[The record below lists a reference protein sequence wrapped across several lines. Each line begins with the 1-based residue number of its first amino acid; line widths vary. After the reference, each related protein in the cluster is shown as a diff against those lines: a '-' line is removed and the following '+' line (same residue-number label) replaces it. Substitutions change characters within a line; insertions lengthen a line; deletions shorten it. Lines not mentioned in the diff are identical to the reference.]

1 MTRRYVCAGL
11 VLILAGCSSSWDGVP
26 RNPVEATT
34 EELPRSRSGNPPFY
48 EVYGV
53 RYEVKDTSVG
63 YKERG
68 VASWYG
74 TKFHGRATS
83 SGEPYDMYSMTAAHK
98 TLPLP
103 TIARVT
109 NLNNGKSVIVKI
121 NDRGPFVKNRIIDM
135 SFAAAIELDMQT
147 AGTALVE
154 VVALTGGGQ
163 KRASAGQ
170 ALNGSKM
177 YLQVG
182 AFGEPGNARNLA
194 SRLSANGIPDV
205 VVHESQN
212 EYPAL
217 YRVRIGPVSSVSE
230 YDRLA
235 AEVQRLQIAK
245 TQLVIENH

>member
-1 MTRRYVCAGL
+1 MSLRYVSVAL
-11 VLILAGCSSSWDGVP
+11 VLVVAGCATSWDGVP
-26 RNPVEATT
+26 RNQVEATS

-53 RYEVKDTSVG
+53 RYEVMDSSVG

-74 TKFHGRATS
+74 KKFHGRATS

-103 TIARVT
+103 AIARVT
-109 NLNNGKSVIVKI
+109 NLKNGKSVIVKI

-135 SFAAAIELDMQT
+135 SYAAAIELDMHI

-154 VVALTGGGQ
+154 VETLTGGGQ
-163 KRASAGQ
+163 NKPGSQ
-170 ALNGSKM
+170 LNGSKM

-182 AFGEPGNARNLA
+182 AFGERGNASSLA
-194 SRLSANGIPDV
+194 SRLSNSGIPNV
-205 VVHESQN
+205 SVHEPQN

-217 YRVRIGPVSSVSE
+217 YRVRIGPVSSVTE

-235 AEVQRLQIAK
+235 AEVERLQISQ
-245 TQLVIENH
+245 TQLVIENY